1 MVKRNNNID
10 KTLKNLSLNKEAPKS
25 AFILLVLLYAIASF
39 LTTRTSVMQGSI
51 AIGGQMISY
60 NSFTGVFSM
69 LGYICIIC
77 LVMLF
82 RRVGYIVSMAAIILQ
97 FPLMIFNIFVRGNL
111 HSLPGLFSSVLIIG
125 AISIIHFSYRKI
137 LKYQQSIREQA
148 VTDRITGL
156 PNRFACNEL
165 LTDLQRRGEP
175 FVLVWVD
182 LNDFK
187 SINDTM
193 GHDTGDQVLK
203 EVARRWKDLANSLS
217 TETVDFV
224 ARNSGDEFM
233 IVISEYPS
241 VEEIENTINA
251 YREVLEK
258 KITIDDCD
266 YYLTACFGYSFFPED
281 SDVIEN
287 IYLFSDA
294 ALHEVKKAG
303 SGSRIS
309 RFTPDVLN
317 FERTLE
323 IERKIRTALNSDKIF
338 FNLQPQY
345 DINHNLRGFEALARM
360 KDDDGS
366 FISPVDFI
374 PVAEKTGLVDRIDMR
389 VFELSMEF
397 LDKITRETGTEIMMS
412 VNVSVRHLMK
422 NTFIE
427 DIKNILKAHNIAPE
441 RVEIEI
447 TESIMIDS
455 AEKALQR
462 INEIKAMGMKVA
474 IDDFGTGYSSL
485 SYLNN
490 FPSDLLKIDKAF
502 IDQMNMSES
511 SKQYVAM
518 IISIGHILHLKV
530 ISEGVESP
538 DQVEVLKKIGCDYIQ
553 GFVWGKPM
561 PPEEAARLVSS
572 IKK

>member
-1 MVKRNNNID
+1 
-10 KTLKNLSLNKEAPKS
+10 
-25 AFILLVLLYAIASF
+25 
-39 LTTRTSVMQGSI
+39 
-51 AIGGQMISY
+51 
-60 NSFTGVFSM
+60 
-69 LGYICIIC
+69 
-77 LVMLF
+77 
-82 RRVGYIVSMAAIILQ
+82 
-97 FPLMIFNIFVRGNL
+97 
-111 HSLPGLFSSVLIIG
+111 
-125 AISIIHFSYRKI
+125 
-137 LKYQQSIREQA
+137 
-148 VTDRITGL
+148 
-156 PNRFACNEL
+156 
-165 LTDLQRRGEP
+165 
-175 FVLVWVD
+175 
-182 LNDFK
+182 
-187 SINDTM
+187 
-193 GHDTGDQVLK
+193 
-203 EVARRWKDLANSLS
+203 
-217 TETVDFV
+217 
-224 ARNSGDEFM
+224 
-233 IVISEYPS
+233 
-241 VEEIENTINA
+241 
-251 YREVLEK
+251 
-258 KITIDDCD
+258 
-266 YYLTACFGYSFFPED
+266 
-281 SDVIEN
+281 
-287 IYLFSDA
+287 
-294 ALHEVKKAG
+294 
-303 SGSRIS
+303 
-309 RFTPDVLN
+309 
-317 FERTLE
+317 
-323 IERKIRTALNSDKIF
+323 
-338 FNLQPQY
+338 
-345 DINHNLRGFEALARM
+345 M

-561 PPEEAARLVSS
+561 PPEEAGKLVAS

>member
-97 FPLMIFNIFVRGNL
+97 SPLMIFNIFVRGNL

-125 AISIIHFSYRKI
+125 AISIIHFTYRKI

-175 FVLVWVD
+175 FVLVSVD

-193 GHDTGDQVLK
+193 GHDTGDQVLR
-203 EVARRWKDLANSLS
+203 EVAKRWKDLANSLS

-303 SGSRIS
+303 SGSRIL
-309 RFTPDVLN
+309 RFTPGVLN

-323 IERKIRTALNSDKIF
+323 IERKIRTALSNDKIF

-561 PPEEAARLVSS
+561 PPEEAGRLVSS